1 MARQNVDIGVQ
12 GNDGTGDSIRES
24 FRKVNENFVQL
35 FSIFGAGDTISFKDL
50 DDTPETYGSDQ
61 VIVANAE
68 GDSLV
73 AKNLV
78 GGEGISVDHTDE
90 NEIRIISTGGK
101 VGNDIRPNLGGHLNA
116 QNFTIGNLAEPTD
129 ETAVLFNALH
139 STSLTADDLVINK
152 GYADQRYL
160 QASGGP
166 GTGSQIR
173 IRDEPLDDSEY
184 TLIIDLWV
192 NGYAS
197 IPDHGFNSGSN
208 GISYVYTITGTTPA
222 TGLTIGTTY
231 YLRYVTKDRMGVYST
246 RDNAIDDIA
255 RIIVNDP
262 DVPAINRGT
271 ERFTDAMY
279 MTEDE
284 DGFELDGFWVSNEAL
299 PRKSVV
305 RRQGD
310 HMSGALYLHDHPGEF
325 AGQGSP
331 NGPDD
336 LQAATKFYVDSSS
349 FASQSNLFVAT
360 SGTDDQDNVPLEK
373 QGRAFAYAFATVNK
387 ACQRA
392 EDLINQSLSEPG
404 PYRQQLTYGNN
415 TNFAYLDSFSTGSGV
430 RRTLN
435 VYTNGGGVDQSKN
448 ANNRDL
454 REGSIIKGLRSGATG
469 RVITYTAPVSLTDSY
484 LIELLHTI
492 DDVTYFQS
500 DYKNAS
506 QKLEDNRAFIATE
519 VVEYIKDKY
528 PSLVFDETKCSR
540 DAGLIVD
547 ALAFDTRYGGNTKTI
562 KAARAYFNGAVSVL
576 PSGQVSQTID
586 GINYINLLA
595 QQIIT
600 NTTIPAATTST
611 GFGFRNAP
619 STQNSSGEAGEPA
632 AGTLITRL
640 INSVKNIV
648 QYGLSGNSTALEFLE
663 DEPLEFGQPVPELQ
677 ITIRVE
683 SGIYYEQMPIR
694 VPTNVSIKGD
704 EFRRSIIRPA
714 PGISTSPWA
723 AMYFYRDDTF
733 DGMTRTYTSASGA
746 ASSFVPANTDFVGS
760 PAYYKVTVTSTTG
773 LETGMYLYVTAG
785 TGAFSPATT
794 VTRIISTTEFEI
806 SHEPSV
812 TLSGAT
818 VRGLNSSGLAPTN
831 TNFGYHYLTDPSGVS
846 GIFNDSIL
854 KSSGRTNAANLLAN
868 NKTFIQAETILYINA
883 KYGAGFAASYNQT
896 LCARDVGYIV
906 DALVYDITNGGT
918 TRTIAAAQ
926 AYRRNAS
933 ALIAITTQ
941 LTETLDGIDYINSL
955 VQLILPKTIIGAPS
969 VPTGSGAT
977 VGKRNTSG
985 TVGGISTP
993 IAQNTSG
1000 GTSEVGANIQ
1010 VADLINGIINTI
1022 VGVNNPPKQNKDMD
1036 VFLLNDGT
1044 ILRNITAQGHGGF
1057 MCVLDPE
1064 GQIQTKSPYFQTLT
1078 SLSGSVNKKSFRGG
1092 MFIDG
1097 FSGNLPARIIG
1108 KNSNTELLLDGLIVR
1123 APQVPNSFYINGA
1136 RYQINAVENYNR
1148 STGTCTVLLDIAT
1161 PYSTAYT
1168 VPVSI
1173 TIETAGNRSMLSN
1186 DFTQVND
1193 LGYGLVCT
1201 NNGIAE
1207 AVSVFTYYN
1216 WTSYYSLNGG
1226 QIRSLNGSSCNGE
1239 YGLRAAGSDPNEVP
1253 DPVVLGD
1260 TMVQNVRVYSEG
1272 SFASKNLAEEVS
1284 VYIDYYTY
1292 AGLTIQPSI
1301 YNVSELEIDHSN
1313 KKSSLVANT
1322 NTLPNNV
1329 TVAAGGSGYAV
1340 GNFITIVG
1348 GTVYP
1353 GGSVARLRVE
1363 EISGGG
1369 ATGPVTRVSVV
1380 DGGLYSTSPA
1390 GVWPIVKGVAMATAV
1405 ESPGTGTLCTIT
1417 GTFLG
1422 NIDRYEIT
1430 NIETTTD
1437 FGEGVAVGGTTV
1449 IPGSFVIGNRYTIL
1463 TLGGSPN
1470 FTAIGA
1476 ASNTVG
1482 VTFTATGIGSGTG
1495 TAKVA
1500 RTVIKLNLNT
1510 ASGAGLNA
1518 PLDNNQ
1524 IVTIR
1529 SLQNFRFTGVER
1541 VRPVRPSTALE
1552 FTNPDLQ
1559 GTVYRTLSYQLAYPT
1574 GETLQTTRAV
1584 NTVSRTGS
1592 TATVTTT
1599 TPHGLTTGISVNITI
1614 TTVGGLANT
1623 TFNTTTSVPV
1633 TFVSPTEFSYLN
1645 SGAAV
1650 SAGTV
1655 AIGSVSYGDQ
1665 AILTFDNSFDH
1676 TIIQTDPTKLT
1687 GGYGSAVG
1695 DVKIAV
1701 VEITSDATKAKLNAG
1716 DKVFCWDGRMH
1727 VITGYVA
1734 AAGPV
1739 PAHIT
1744 IQSSPKA
1751 WGAGTIVDP
1760 TTDPVATGI
1769 RTVFTETRSTILRA
1783 SLQASSPG
1791 EITVNISTCRAT
1803 GHDFLDIGSGGF
1815 NSTNYPNNLLG
1826 APTQTP
1832 VRANEAVEET
1842 QGRVFYV
1849 STDQFGIF
1857 RVGKFFTVDQGTG
1870 TVTFAA
1876 SIALSNLDGIGF
1888 KRGTVVKEFSTD
1900 STMTDNSDDTV
1911 PVESAIRSYIDKRL
1925 GYTHGGAIVPAA
1937 DRIPALTGGFLSV
1950 SNSPQL
1956 NADLDMGG
1964 GGTNHRIFNLSL
1976 TPVSN
1981 DEATSKAYVDLQ
1993 VAASDQLE
2001 ELKEVNLMTP
2011 SAGDIMAFTGA
2022 GKHVISTSL
2031 SGDIG
2036 GTFTSSNTSTL
2047 AADYLSGSTAST
2059 ITIASGAIAGF
2070 PSSGFLKI
2078 DNEVFQ
2084 YSGTT
2089 TASNRFDG
2097 VTRAKFLTVAADHFT
2112 GTTVIGL
2119 DNSSINLQI
2128 QPGVIVNNDVNASAA
2143 IDQSKLAMTIATTR
2157 ASAPAG
2163 TAAVIQA
2170 ASGLASFDSANF
2182 EITDGFVGIKAGGV
2196 AYAELANI
2204 ADGKILGNFTGAPT
2218 YPREV
2223 STTDIVEDGINSL
2236 FTSID
2241 DGAFVMTRRYDSLKN
2256 SSSFITITGTA
2267 ISGSGNFLDIP
2278 VSSISGNGSGAR
2290 VTIGRSGGSYS
2301 GVAVTYGGQG
2311 YAEGDQLF
2319 VSGLLLGGA
2328 TPANDLSFTVETTGT
2343 NIDTVVYLGVQRV
2356 SQTAAASSI
2365 VKTDASSNLGNSA
2378 NKFNTVYA
2386 TTFIG
2391 NLTGTVTGSASSAT
2405 TANNLIGNIV
2415 GSIPYQ
2421 GATDTT
2427 TFLSPGTSGR
2437 YLRSQGP
2444 GQPPIWNEITIPD
2457 GDANTLTGTTLASGV
2472 VNSSLTSVGTL
2483 TSLTVSGNVR
2493 YSVDSSVTA
2502 IATGTG
2508 TVLSKDVNIVVTVP
2522 VGGKVQLP
2530 VAVAGY
2536 KIFIRNNGLNDL
2548 TIFPGPGGTI
2558 NGGAPD
2564 DPSAA
2569 PIVSGAGLEFICGL
2583 GATAGVGG
2591 DWYNLDATFA

>member
-50 DDTPETYGSDQ
+50 DDTPETYGADQ
-61 VIVANAE
+61 VIVSNAE

-73 AKNLV
+73 AKELV

-90 NEIRIISTGGK
+90 NQIRIISTGGK

-152 GYADQRYL
+152 GFADQRYL
-160 QASGGP
+160 QANGGP

-173 IRDEPLDDSEY
+173 IRDEPLNASEY
-184 TLIIDLWV
+184 TIIIDSWV
-192 NGYAS
+192 SGYAS

-208 GISYVYTITGTTPA
+208 GIAFVYSITGSTPA
-222 TGLTIGTTY
+222 TGLTIGDTY
-231 YLRYVTKDRMGVYST
+231 YLRYVTASRMGVYLSPA
-246 RDNAIDDIA
+246 NAINDIA

-262 DVPAINRGT
+262 EVPAINRGT
-271 ERFTDAMY
+271 EYFTDAMY
-279 MTEDE
+279 MTEDD
-284 DGFELDGFWVSNEAL
+284 DGYTLDGFWVSNEAL

-310 HMSGALYLHDHPGEF
+310 HMAGALYLHDHPGEF

-331 NGPDD
+331 NGTDD

-349 FASQSNLFVAT
+349 FASQSNLFVAN
-360 SGTDDQDNVPLEK
+360 SGIDDQDNVPLEK
-373 QGRAFAYAFATVNK
+373 QGRAFAYAFATINR

-415 TNFAYLDSFSTGSGV
+415 TNFAYLDSFSTGTSV

-435 VYTNGGGVDQSKN
+435 VYTNGGGVDQSKD

-454 REGSIIKGLRSGATG
+454 REGSIIKGVRSGATG

-484 LIELLHTI
+484 LVELLHTI

-500 DYKNAS
+500 DYKYAAQN
-506 QKLEDNRAFIATE
+506 LEDNRAFIVTE
-519 VVEYIKDKY
+519 VVEYIKDAY
-528 PSLVFDETKCSR
+528 PSLIFDEAKCGR

-547 ALAFDTRYGGNTKTI
+547 ALVFDTRYGGNTRTI
-562 KAARAYFNGAVSVL
+562 RAARAYFNGAVSVL
-576 PSGQVSQTID
+576 PAGQVSQTID
-586 GINYINLLA
+586 GIDYINSLA
-595 QQIIT
+595 LQIIA
-600 NTTIPAATTST
+600 NTVIPLATTST
-611 GFGFRNAP
+611 MVGFRTVP
-619 STQNSSGEAGEPA
+619 STQNSSGDVGEAA
-632 AGTLITRL
+632 AGALITRL
-640 INSVKNIV
+640 VASITNIV
-648 QYGLSGNSTALEFLE
+648 EYGLSGDSTALEFLE

-677 ITIRVE
+677 ITVRVE

-704 EFRRSIIRPA
+704 EFRRVIIRPA
-714 PGISTSPWA
+714 PGVSTSPWA
-723 AMYFYRDDTF
+723 AMYFYRNSTF
-733 DGMTRTYTSASGA
+733 DGMTRTYTSAASA
-746 ASSFVPANTDFVGS
+746 ASSFVPADTEYVGS
-760 PAYYKVTVTSTTG
+760 PAYYKVTVASDPG
-773 LETGMYLYVTAG
+773 WETGMYLYVTAG
-785 TGAFSPATT
+785 TGSFAPTT
-794 VTRIISTTEFEI
+794 IVTRKINTTEFEI
-806 SHEPSV
+806 SHAPIIA
-812 TLSGAT
+812 LSGAT

-831 TNFGYHYLTDPSGVS
+831 TNFGYHYLTDPSGAS
-846 GIFNDSIL
+846 GIFDDSIL
-854 KSSGRTNAANLLAN
+854 KSSGRTNAASLLTN

-883 KYGAGFAASYNQT
+883 KYGTTFAASYNQT

-941 LTETLDGIDYINSL
+941 LTETLDGINYINEL
-955 VQLILPKTIIGAPS
+955 VQLILPKTVITTPS
-969 VPTGSGAT
+969 VPAGSGAT
-977 VGKRNTSG
+977 VGKRNISG
-985 TVGGISTP
+985 TVGGIVTP
-993 IAQNTSG
+993 ITQSTSG

-1010 VADLINGIINTI
+1010 VADLVNGIINTI

-1078 SLSGSVNKKSFRGG
+1078 SLSGSVNKKAFRGG

-1097 FSGNLPARIIG
+1097 FSGNLPARIVG
-1108 KNSNTELLLDGLIVR
+1108 KNSVTELLLDGLIVR
-1123 APQVPNSFYINGA
+1123 SPQVPNSFYINGI

-1148 STGTCTVLLDIAT
+1148 SAGTCTVLLDVAT

-1173 TIETAGNRSMLSN
+1173 IIETAGNRSMLSN

-1216 WTSYYSLNGG
+1216 WTSYYALNGG

-1239 YGLRAAGSDPNEVP
+1239 YGLRAAGSDPNELP

-1260 TMVQNVRVYSEG
+1260 TMVQNARVYSEG
-1272 SFASKNLAEEVS
+1272 SFASKNLAEDES
-1284 VYIDYYTY
+1284 VYIDFYTY

-1301 YNVSELEIDHSN
+1301 YNVSELEVDHSN

-1322 NTLPNNV
+1322 TTLPNNV
-1329 TVAAGGSGYAV
+1329 TIAASGSGYAA
-1340 GNFITIVG
+1340 GEFITIVG
-1348 GTVYP
+1348 GTLYP
-1353 GGSVARLRVE
+1353 GGTTARLRVE
-1363 EISGGG
+1363 TVNGAGGV
-1369 ATGPVTRVSVV
+1369 TGISVV
-1380 DGGLYSTSPA
+1380 DGGLYSISPA
-1390 GVWPIVKGVAMATAV
+1390 GVWPTVKGVAMATVA
-1405 ESPGTGTLCTIT
+1405 ESPSAGTLCTIT
-1417 GTFLG
+1417 GSFLG
-1422 NIDRYEIT
+1422 NIDRYEIS

-1437 FGEGVAVGGTTV
+1437 YGEGVGPSGAIVAA
-1449 IPGSFVIGNRYTIL
+1449 GSFVIGYRYTI
-1463 TLGGSPN
+1463 TSLGGTDWN
-1470 FTAIGA
+1470 VIGYVGTPIVGGTFI
-1476 ASNTVG
+1476 AS
-1482 VTFTATGIGSGTG
+1482 GSGSNTG
-1495 TAKVA
+1495 TAKEA
-1500 RTVIKLNLNT
+1500 RTVVKLNLNT
-1510 ASGAGLNA
+1510 ASGSGLNA

-1529 SLQNFRFTGVER
+1529 GLQNFRFTGVEK
-1541 VRPVRPSTALE
+1541 VRPVRPSTALI
-1552 FTNPDLQ
+1552 FTNADLQ
-1559 GTVYRTLSYQLAYPT
+1559 GTVYRTLSYQLSYPT
-1574 GETLQTTRAV
+1574 GESLLTTR
-1584 NTVSRTGS
+1584 TVQYAQRVGS
-1592 TATVTTT
+1592 TATITTT
-1599 TPHGLTTGISVNITI
+1599 TPHGLITGTSVNITI
-1614 TTVGGLANT
+1614 TTVSGLANT
-1623 TFNTTTSVPV
+1623 SFNTTSSTSV
-1633 TFVSPTEFSYLN
+1633 TYISATEFSYLN
-1645 SGAAV
+1645 SGTAV
-1650 SAGTV
+1650 SAGTAAV
-1655 AIGSVSYGDQ
+1655 GSISYGDQ
-1665 AILTFDNSFDH
+1665 AILSFDNSFDH
-1676 TIIQTDPTKLT
+1676 VIIQTDPTMLT

-1701 VEITSDATKAKLNAG
+1701 VEINSDSTKAKLNAG

-1727 VITGYVA
+1727 VVTGYVA
-1734 AAGPV
+1734 AVGPA

-1751 WGAGTIVDP
+1751 WGLGTIIDP
-1760 TTDPVATGI
+1760 TTDPTATGI
-1769 RTVFTETRSTILRA
+1769 RTVFTETRSTTLRA

-1791 EITVNISTCRAT
+1791 AVTVNISTCRAT

-1815 NSTNYPNNLLG
+1815 NTTNYPNNLLG
-1826 APTQTP
+1826 APTNSP

-1842 QGRVFYV
+1842 SGRVFYV

-1900 STMTDNSDDTV
+1900 STMTDNADDTV

-1925 GYTHGGAIVPAA
+1925 GYTHGGAVVPVA
-1937 DRIPALTGGFLSV
+1937 DRIPSVGGGFLSV
-1950 SNSPQL
+1950 ANSPTL
-1956 NADLDMGG
+1956 LADLNMS
-1964 GGTNHRIFNLSL
+1964 TNRITNLTYNSL
-1976 TPVSN
+1976 SST
-1981 DEATSKAYVDLQ
+1981 DAATIGYVDLEIAQ
-1993 VAASDQLE
+1993 VDQLE

-2047 AADYLSGSTAST
+2047 TADYLSGSTAST
-2059 ITIASGAIAGF
+2059 ITIVDITGF
-2070 PSSGFLKI
+2070 PISGFIKI
-2078 DNEVFQ
+2078 DSEIFQ

-2089 TASNRFDG
+2089 PASHRFDG
-2097 VTRAKFLTVAADHFT
+2097 VTRTKFLTVAADHFI
-2112 GTTVIGL
+2112 GATVIGL

-2128 QPGVIVNNDVNASAA
+2128 QSGVIVNADVSATAA
-2143 IDQSKLAMTIATTR
+2143 IAQSKLDLTDVTLYVDTATASVLGKASFSSDNFTVTTGAVTIKDKGIVYAEIQDV
-2157 ASAPAG
+2157 AAG
-2163 TAAVIQA
+2163 T
-2170 ASGLASFDSANF
+2170 
-2182 EITDGFVGIKAGGV
+2182 
-2196 AYAELANI
+2196 
-2204 ADGKILGNFTGAPT
+2204 ILGNLTGAAASIQ
-2218 YPREV
+2218 EV
-2223 STTDIVEDGINSL
+2223 TTSGIVQNGINSL
-2236 FTSID
+2236 FTTID
-2241 DGAFVMTRRYDSLKN
+2241 DGAFVMTRRYDSLKT
-2256 SSSFITITGTA
+2256 SSSFITIAGVA

-2278 VSSISGNGSGAR
+2278 VSSISGSGSGAR

-2301 GVAVTYGGQG
+2301 GIAVTYGGQG

-2343 NIDTVVYLGVQRV
+2343 NIDAVVYLGLQRV

-2365 VKTDASSNLGNSA
+2365 VKTDAASNLGNSA
-2378 NKFNTVYA
+2378 DKFNTVYA

-2391 NLTGTVTGSASSAT
+2391 NLTGTVTGSSTSAGVAT
-2405 TANNLIGNIV
+2405 NLAGGLV
-2415 GSIPYQ
+2415 GYIPYQ
-2421 GATDTT
+2421 SGVDAT
-2427 TFLSPGTSGR
+2427 TFLAPGTAGR
-2437 YLRSQGP
+2437 YLKSQGA
-2444 GQPPIWNEITIPD
+2444 GSPPVWNELVIPD
-2457 GDANTLTGTTLASGV
+2457 GDANTLTGTTLASTV
-2472 VNSSLTSVGTL
+2472 INSSLTSVGTL
-2483 TSLTVSGNVR
+2483 TSLSISGHAQF
-2493 YSVDSSVTA
+2493 SVNSSVTA
-2502 IATGTG
+2502 ITTGTG
-2508 TVLSKDVNIVVTVP
+2508 TLISKDVNIITTCP
-2522 VGGKVQLP
+2522 AGGKVQLP

-2548 TIFPGPGGTI
+2548 AIYPEAGATI
-2558 NGGAPD
+2558 NGGAVD

-2569 PIVSGAGLEFICGL
+2569 PIVPGAGLEFICGL

>member
-50 DDTPETYGSDQ
+50 DDTPDTYDPDQ
-61 VIVANAE
+61 IIVANAE
-68 GDSLV
+68 GDGLV
-73 AKNLV
+73 AKDLV

-90 NEIRIISTGGK
+90 NQIRIISTGGK

-152 GYADQRYL
+152 GFADQRYL
-160 QASGGP
+160 QANGGP

-173 IRDEPLDDSEY
+173 IRDEPDDDTEY
-184 TLIIDLWV
+184 TIIIDSWV
-192 NGYAS
+192 SGYAS
-197 IPDHGFNSGSN
+197 IPNHGFNSGSN
-208 GISYVYTITGTTPA
+208 GIAFVYSISGNIPA
-222 TGLTIGTTY
+222 TGLTVGNTY
-231 YLRYVTKDRMGVYST
+231 YLRYFTASRMGVYLY

-262 DVPAINRGT
+262 EVSAIDRGT
-271 ERFTDAMY
+271 EYFTDAMY
-279 MTEDE
+279 TPEDE
-284 DGFELDGFWVSNEAL
+284 DGYTLDGFWVSNEAL

-310 HMSGALYLHDHPGEF
+310 HMAGALYLHDHPGEF
-325 AGQGSP
+325 SGQGSP

-349 FASQSNLFVAT
+349 FASQANLFVAT
-360 SGTDDQDNVPLEK
+360 SGTDDQDTVPLEK

-392 EDLINQSLSEPG
+392 EELINQSLTEPG
-404 PYRQQLTYGNN
+404 PYRQLLTYRTNE
-415 TNFAYLDSFSTGSGV
+415 NFAYLDSFSTGAGT

-435 VYTNGGGVDQSKN
+435 VYTQGQGVDQSKN

-454 REGSIIKGLRSGATG
+454 REGSIIKGIRSGATG
-469 RVITYTAPVSLTDSY
+469 RVITYTAPTSLTDSY
-484 LIELLHTI
+484 LVELLHTI
-492 DDVTYFQS
+492 DDVTYFQT
-500 DYKNAS
+500 DYKNAA
-506 QKLEDNRAFIATE
+506 QKLEDNREFIVTE
-519 VVEYIKDKY
+519 VLEYLKDKY
-528 PSLVFDETKCSR
+528 PSLIFDETQINR
-540 DAGLIVD
+540 DTGRIVD
-547 ALAFDTRYGGNTKTI
+547 ALTFDARYGGNTKSI
-562 KAARAYFNGAVSVL
+562 QAAKAYFNGVVSII
-576 PSGQVSQTID
+576 PAGQEDEIRD

-595 QQIIT
+595 QEIIF
-600 NTTIPAATTST
+600 NDLIGIATTMD
-611 GFGFRNAP
+611 GFGYRVVP
-619 STQNSSGEAGEPA
+619 STQDLSGEAGED
-632 AGTLITRL
+632 GSDILIERLITS
-640 INSVKNIV
+640 IKNIV
-648 QYGLSGNSTALEFLE
+648 QYGVSGNGTSLEFLE
-663 DEPLEFGQPVPELQ
+663 DEQLEFGQPVPELQ

-714 PGISTSPWA
+714 PGVSTSPWA
-723 AMYFYRDDTF
+723 GMYFYRDSTF

-746 ASSFVPANTDFVGS
+746 FSSFVPAGTESIGS
-760 PAYYKVTVTSTTG
+760 PAYYKVTVASDTG

-785 TGAFSPATT
+785 TGSFAPTT
-794 VTRIISTTEFEI
+794 VVTRKISTTEFEI
-806 SHEPSV
+806 SHAPSV
-812 TLSGAT
+812 ALVGAT

-854 KSSGRTNAANLLAN
+854 KSPGRTNAASLLTN
-868 NKTFIQAETILYINA
+868 NKSFIQAETILYINA

-941 LTETLDGIDYINSL
+941 LTETLDGINYINEL
-955 VQLILPKTIIGAPS
+955 VQLILPKTTITTPS
-969 VPTGSGAT
+969 VPNGSGAT
-977 VGKRNTSG
+977 VGKRNISG

-1022 VGVNNPPKQNKDMD
+1022 VGVNNPPKHNKDMD
-1036 VFLLNDGT
+1036 VFMLNDGT
-1044 ILRNITAQGHGGF
+1044 ILRNITCQGHGGF

-1064 GQIQTKSPYFQTLT
+1064 GQIQTKSPYFQTAT
-1078 SLSGSVNKKSFRGG
+1078 SLSGSVNKKAFRGG

-1123 APQVPNSFYINGA
+1123 APQVPNSFYINGV

-1148 STGTCTVLLDIAT
+1148 SAGTCTVILDVAAA
-1161 PYSTAYT
+1161 YSTAYT

-1173 TIETAGNRSMLSN
+1173 VIETAGNRSMLSN

-1253 DPVVLGD
+1253 DPVILGD

-1272 SFASKNLAEEVS
+1272 SFASKNLAGEIS

-1301 YNVSELEIDHSN
+1301 YNVSELEVDHSN
-1313 KKSSLVANT
+1313 KKSSLLDNT
-1322 NTLPNNV
+1322 TTTPNNV
-1329 TVAAGGSGYAV
+1329 TVAAGGSGYLL
-1340 GNFITIVG
+1340 GEFIDIVG
-1348 GTVYP
+1348 GTLYP
-1353 GGSVARLRVE
+1353 GGTAARLRVTG
-1363 EISGGG
+1363 IVGGG
-1369 ATGPVTRVSVV
+1369 TGPGPIATVSVS
-1380 DGGLYSTSPA
+1380 DGGLYSVSPA
-1390 GVWPIVKGVAMATAV
+1390 GAWPTVKGIAMATTGG
-1405 ESPGTGTLCTIT
+1405 SGTLCTIT

-1422 NIDRYEIT
+1422 NIDRYEIS

-1437 FGEGVAVGGTTV
+1437 YGEGVGPSGTIVGA
-1449 IPGSFVIGNRYTIL
+1449 GSFVTGRRYTIV
-1463 TLGGSPN
+1463 TLDNGIGGAATD

-1476 ASNTVG
+1476 DLNAVG
-1482 VTFTATGIGSGTG
+1482 RTFVATGPGSNTG
-1495 TAKVA
+1495 TAKEA

-1510 ASGAGLNA
+1510 ASGSGLNA
-1518 PLDNNQ
+1518 PLDDNQ

-1529 SLQNFRFTGVER
+1529 GLQNFRFTGVER

-1552 FTNPDLQ
+1552 FTNADLQ
-1559 GTVYRTLSYQLAYPT
+1559 GSVYRTLSYNLAYPT
-1574 GETLQTTRAV
+1574 GESLLTTKSVQFA
-1584 NTVSRTGS
+1584 SRTGS
-1592 TATVTTT
+1592 TARITTT
-1599 TPHGLTTGISVNITI
+1599 TPHGLITGTNVNIAI
-1614 TTVGGLANT
+1614 TTVAGLPNT
-1623 TFNTTTSVPV
+1623 TFNTTTSVAV
-1633 TFVSPTEFSYLN
+1633 DYISPTEFSYLN
-1645 SGAAV
+1645 AGVAVPVLTAAV
-1650 SAGTV
+1650 GN
-1655 AIGSVSYGDQ
+1655 ISYGNQ
-1665 AILTFDNSFDH
+1665 AILSFDNSFDH
-1676 TIIQTDPTKLT
+1676 IIIQTDPTKLT

-1701 VEITSDATKAKLNAG
+1701 VEITSDSTKAKLNAG

-1727 VITGYVA
+1727 VITGYVV
-1734 AAGPV
+1734 AAGPI

-1751 WGAGTIVDP
+1751 WGSGSIIDP

-1769 RTVFTETRSTILRA
+1769 RTVFTDTRSTTLRA

-1791 EITVNISTCRAT
+1791 EVTVNISTCRAT

-1826 APTQTP
+1826 APNQSP
-1832 VRANEAVEET
+1832 VRANEVVEET
-1842 QGRVFYV
+1842 SGRVFYV

-1900 STMTDNSDDTV
+1900 ATMTDNADDTV

-1925 GYTHGGAIVPAA
+1925 GYTHSGAIVPGA
-1937 DRIPALTGGFLSV
+1937 DRIPIDGGFLSV

-1956 NADLDMGG
+1956 SADLDMGG
-1964 GGTNHRIFNLSL
+1964 GGTNHKIFNLSL
-1976 TPVSN
+1976 VPMSD

-1993 VAASDQLE
+1993 VAKFDQMT

-2022 GKHVISTSL
+2022 GNHVISTSL

-2059 ITIASGAIAGF
+2059 ITIAVGAIAGF
-2070 PSSGFLKI
+2070 PSAGFLKI

-2084 YSGTT
+2084 YTGTT
-2089 TASNRFDG
+2089 PVSNRFDG
-2097 VTRAKFLTVAADHFT
+2097 VTRAKFLTVAADHLT
-2112 GTTVIGL
+2112 GAAVTGL

-2128 QPGVIVNNDVNASAA
+2128 QPGVIVNNDVSASAA
-2143 IDQSKLAMTIATTR
+2143 IDQSKLAMIIATTR
-2157 ASAPAG
+2157 ASAPTG
-2163 TAAVIQA
+2163 TPAVIQA

-2182 EITDGFVGIKAGGV
+2182 EITDGFVGIKNKGIV
-2196 AYAELANI
+2196 YAEIQDVGA
-2204 ADGKILGNFTGAPT
+2204 GSILGNLTGSAGT
-2218 YPREV
+2218 VQEV
-2223 STTDIVEDGINSL
+2223 STSGIVQNGINSL
-2236 FTSID
+2236 FTTID
-2241 DGAFVMTRRYDSLKN
+2241 DGAYVMTRRYDSLKN
-2256 SSSFITITGTA
+2256 SSSFITLIGTA
-2267 ISGSGNFLDIP
+2267 IGSGPGSFLNVP

-2290 VTIGRSGGSYS
+2290 VTVGRTGVTYS

-2311 YAEGDQLF
+2311 YTEGDQLIIKG
-2319 VSGLLLGGA
+2319 SLLGGVD
-2328 TPANDLSFTVETTGT
+2328 TVNDLSFTVETTGT

-2365 VKTDASSNLGNSA
+2365 VKTDASSNLGNAA
-2378 NKFNTVYA
+2378 NKYNNVYA

-2391 NLTGTVTGSASSAT
+2391 NLTGAASSAT
-2405 TANNLIGNIV
+2405 TATNLAGGLV
-2415 GSIPYQ
+2415 GYIPYQ
-2421 GATDTT
+2421 SAADTT
-2427 TFLSPGTSGR
+2427 TFLTPVADR
-2437 YLRSQGP
+2437 YLKSQGP
-2444 GQPPIWNEITIPD
+2444 GLPPIWNDIIIPD

-2472 VNSSLTSVGTL
+2472 INSSLTSVGTL
-2483 TSLTVSGNVR
+2483 TSLSISGHAQF
-2493 YSVDSSVTA
+2493 SVNSSVVA

-2508 TVLSKDVNIVVTVP
+2508 TVLTKDVNIVITVP

-2536 KIFIRNNGLNDL
+2536 KIFIRNNGGNDL
-2548 TIFPGPGGTI
+2548 SICPAPGATI

-2569 PIVSGAGLEFICGL
+2569 PIVAGTGLEFICGV
-2583 GATAGVGG
+2583 GATGGVGG
-2591 DWYNLDATFA
+2591 DWYNLDGTYG

>member
-1 MARQNVDIGVQ
+1 MSRQNVDIGVQ

-173 IRDEPLDDSEY
+173 IRDEPLDASEY
-184 TLIIDLWV
+184 TIIIDLWV
-192 NGYAS
+192 SGYAS

-208 GISYVYTITGTTPA
+208 GIAYVYSITGSTPA
-222 TGLTIGTTY
+222 TGLTIGSTY
-231 YLRYVTKDRMGVYST
+231 YLRYVTKDRMGVYLS
-246 RDNAIDDIA
+246 RQNAIDDIA

-271 ERFTDAMY
+271 EYLTDAMY
-279 MTEDE
+279 MSEDD
-284 DGFELDGFWVSNEAL
+284 DGYELDGFWVSNEAL

-310 HMSGALYLHDHPGEF
+310 HMSGALYLHNHPGEF

-349 FASQSNLFVAT
+349 FASQSNIFVAN

-373 QGRAFAYAFATVNK
+373 QGRAFAYAFATVNR

-435 VYTNGGGVDQSKN
+435 VYTNGGGVDQSKD

-454 REGSIIKGLRSGATG
+454 REGSIIKGIRSGATG
-469 RVITYTAPVSLTDSY
+469 RVITYTAPTSLTDSY

-500 DYKNAS
+500 DYKYAS
-506 QKLEDNRAFIATE
+506 QNLEDNRAFIATE

-528 PSLVFDETKCSR
+528 PSLEFDEAKCGR

-547 ALAFDTRYGGNTKTI
+547 ALVFDTRYGGNTRTI
-562 KAARAYFNGAVSVL
+562 RAARAYFNGAVSVL
-576 PSGQVSQTID
+576 PAGQVSQTID
-586 GINYINLLA
+586 GIDYINSLA
-595 QQIIT
+595 LQIIA
-600 NTTIPAATTST
+600 NTVIPLATTST
-611 GFGFRNAP
+611 MVGFRNVP
-619 STQNSSGEAGEPA
+619 STQNTAGEVGESA
-632 AGTLITRL
+632 AVALTARL
-640 INSVKNIV
+640 INSIKNIV
-648 QYGLSGNSTALEFLE
+648 QYGISGNSTALEFLE

-677 ITIRVE
+677 ITVRVE

-704 EFRRSIIRPA
+704 EFRRVIIRPA
-714 PGISTSPWA
+714 PGVSTSPWA
-723 AMYFYRDDTF
+723 AIYFYRDSTF
-733 DGMTRTYTSASGA
+733 DGMTRTYTSAASA
-746 ASSFVPANTDFVGS
+746 ASSFVAANTDYIGS
-760 PAYYKVTVTSTTG
+760 PAYYKVTVSSTTG

-785 TGAFSPATT
+785 TGAFSPTTT
-794 VTRIISTTEFEI
+794 VTRIISTTAFEI
-806 SHEPSV
+806 SHAPSV

-854 KSSGRTNAANLLAN
+854 KSSGRTNAASLLTN
-868 NKTFIQAETILYINA
+868 NKTFIQAETVLYINA
-883 KYGAGFAASYNQT
+883 KYGATFAASYNQT

-918 TRTIAAAQ
+918 ARTIAAAQ

-941 LTETLDGIDYINSL
+941 LTETLDGINYINEL
-955 VQLILPKTIIGAPS
+955 VQLILPKTVITTPS
-969 VPTGSGAT
+969 VPAGSGAT
-977 VGKRNTSG
+977 VGKRNISG
-985 TVGGISTP
+985 TVGGIATP
-993 IAQNTSG
+993 ITQSTSG

-1010 VADLINGIINTI
+1010 VADLVNGIINTI
-1022 VGVNNPPKQNKDMD
+1022 VGVNNPPKSNKDMD

-1097 FSGNLPARIIG
+1097 FNGNLPARIVG
-1108 KNSNTELLLDGLIVR
+1108 KNSVTELLLDGLIVR
-1123 APQVPNSFYINGA
+1123 SPQVPNSFYINGA
-1136 RYQINAVENYNR
+1136 RYQINAVESYNR
-1148 STGTCTVLLDIAT
+1148 SAGTCTVLLDIAT
-1161 PYSTAYT
+1161 PYSPAYT

-1173 TIETAGNRSMLSN
+1173 VIETAGNRSMLSN

-1216 WTSYYSLNGG
+1216 WTSYYALNGG

-1272 SFASKNLAEEVS
+1272 SFASKNLAEDQS
-1284 VYIDYYTY
+1284 VYIDFYTY

-1301 YNVSELEIDHSN
+1301 YNVSEIEIDHSN

-1322 NTLPNNV
+1322 NIITTNV
-1329 TVAAGGSGYAV
+1329 TIAAAGSGYAA
-1340 GNFITIVG
+1340 GDFITINA
-1348 GTVYP
+1348 GTLYP
-1353 GGSVARLRVE
+1353 GGSKARLRIETVN
-1363 EISGGG
+1363 GGG
-1369 ATGPVTRVSVV
+1369 GVTGVSVV
-1380 DGGLYSTSPA
+1380 DGGLYSISPA
-1390 GVWPIVKGVAMATAV
+1390 GVWPTVKGVAMATTA
-1405 ESPGTGTLCTIT
+1405 ESGGGTLCTIT
-1417 GTFLG
+1417 GSFLG
-1422 NIDRYEIT
+1422 NIDRYEIS
-1430 NIETTTD
+1430 NLETTTD
-1437 FGEGVAVGGTTV
+1437 YGEGVATGGTTV
-1449 IPGSFVIGNRYTIL
+1449 IPGSFVIGYQYTIL
-1463 TLGGSPN
+1463 TLGGSPA
-1470 FTAIGA
+1470 FVAIGA
-1476 ASNTVG
+1476 ATNTVG
-1482 VTFTATGIGSGTG
+1482 VTFIATGIGSGSG

-1510 ASGAGLNA
+1510 ASGTGLNA

-1529 SLQNFRFTGVER
+1529 GLQNFRFTGVER

-1552 FTNPDLQ
+1552 FTNADLQ
-1559 GTVYRTLSYQLAYPT
+1559 GTVYRTLSYNLAYPT
-1574 GETLQTTRAV
+1574 GQSLQTTKIVQYAQRV
-1584 NTVSRTGS
+1584 GS
-1592 TATVTTT
+1592 IATITTT
-1599 TPHGLTTGISVNITI
+1599 TPHGLITGTSVNITI
-1614 TTVGGLANT
+1614 TTVAGLANT
-1623 TFNTTTSVPV
+1623 SFNTTSSVSV
-1633 TFVSPTEFSYLN
+1633 TYISATEFSYLN
-1645 SGAAV
+1645 SGTAV
-1650 SAGTV
+1650 SAGTAAV
-1655 AIGSVSYGDQ
+1655 GSISYGDQ
-1665 AILTFDNSFDH
+1665 AILSFDNSFDH

-1701 VEITSDATKAKLNAG
+1701 VEITSDSTKAKLNAG

-1727 VITGYVA
+1727 VVTGYVVA
-1734 AAGPV
+1734 VGAT

-1760 TTDPVATGI
+1760 TTDPIATGI
-1769 RTVFTETRSTILRA
+1769 RTVFTETRSITLRA

-1791 EITVNISTCRAT
+1791 EVTVNISTCRAT

-1815 NSTNYPNNLLG
+1815 NTTNYPNNLLG

-1842 QGRVFYV
+1842 SGRVFYV

-1900 STMTDNSDDTV
+1900 STMTDNADDTV

-1937 DRIPALTGGFLSV
+1937 DRIPTLTGGFLSV
-1950 SNSPQL
+1950 YNSPQL
-1956 NADLDMGG
+1956 SADLDMGG
-1964 GGTNHRIFNLSL
+1964 GGTNHKIFNLSL

-1993 VAASDQLE
+1993 VAAFDQLA

-2047 AADYLSGSTAST
+2047 TADYLSGSTAST
-2059 ITIASGAIAGF
+2059 ITIVDITGF
-2070 PSSGFLKI
+2070 PISGFIKI
-2078 DNEVFQ
+2078 DSEVFQ

-2089 TASNRFDG
+2089 PASHRFDG
-2097 VTRAKFLTVAADHFT
+2097 VTRAKFLTVAADHLT
-2112 GTTVIGL
+2112 GATVIGL

-2128 QPGVIVNNDVNASAA
+2128 QSGVIVNADVSATAA
-2143 IDQSKLAMTIATTR
+2143 IAQSKLDLTDVTLYVDTATASVLGKASFSSDNFTVTTGAVTIKDKGIVYAEIQDV
-2157 ASAPAG
+2157 AAG
-2163 TAAVIQA
+2163 T
-2170 ASGLASFDSANF
+2170 
-2182 EITDGFVGIKAGGV
+2182 
-2196 AYAELANI
+2196 
-2204 ADGKILGNFTGAPT
+2204 ILGNLTGAAASIQ
-2218 YPREV
+2218 EV
-2223 STTDIVEDGINSL
+2223 SASGIVENGVNSL
-2236 FTSID
+2236 FTAVD
-2241 DGAFVMTRRYDSLKN
+2241 DGAFVMTRRVNSLKTT
-2256 SSSFITITGTA
+2256 SSFITITGVA
-2267 ISGSGNFLDIP
+2267 ISGSGSFVDIP
-2278 VSSISGNGSGAR
+2278 VSGISGSGSGAR
-2290 VTIGRSGGSYS
+2290 VTVGRSGGSYS

-2328 TPANDLSFTVETTGT
+2328 TPANDLSFTVETTSPT
-2343 NIDTVVYLGVQRV
+2343 VSNIDAVVYLGLQRV

-2365 VKTDASSNLGNSA
+2365 VKTDAASNLGNSA
-2378 NKFNTVYA
+2378 DKFNTVYA

-2391 NLTGTVTGSASSAT
+2391 NLTGTVTGSSTSAGVAT
-2405 TANNLIGNIV
+2405 NLAGGLV
-2415 GSIPYQ
+2415 GYIPYQ
-2421 GATDTT
+2421 SGADAT
-2427 TFLSPGTSGR
+2427 TFIAPGTAGR
-2437 YLRSQGP
+2437 YLKSQGA
-2444 GQPPIWNEITIPD
+2444 GSPPVWNELVIPD
-2457 GDANTLTGTTLASGV
+2457 GDANTLTGTTLASTV
-2472 VNSSLTSVGTL
+2472 INSSLTSVGTL
-2483 TSLTVSGNVR
+2483 TSLSIGGHAQF
-2493 YSVDSSVTA
+2493 SVNSSVTA
-2502 IATGTG
+2502 ITTGTG
-2508 TVLSKDVNIVVTVP
+2508 TLISKDVNIITTCP
-2522 VGGKVQLP
+2522 AGGKVQLP

-2548 TIFPGPGGTI
+2548 AIYPEAGATI
-2558 NGGAPD
+2558 NGGAVD

-2569 PIVSGAGLEFICGL
+2569 PIVPGAGLEFICGL

>member
-50 DDTPETYGSDQ
+50 DDTPATYGADQ
-61 VIVANAE
+61 VIVSNAE

-73 AKNLV
+73 AKDLV

-90 NEIRIISTGGK
+90 NQIRIISTGGK

-173 IRDEPLDDSEY
+173 IRNEPTDASEY
-184 TLIIDLWV
+184 TIIVDLWV

-197 IPDHGFNSGSN
+197 IPNHGFNSGSN
-208 GISYVYTITGTTPA
+208 GIAFVYSITGSIPA
-222 TGLTIGTTY
+222 TGLTIGDTY

-246 RDNAIDDIA
+246 PANAINDIA

-262 DVPAINRGT
+262 DVPVINRGT
-271 ERFTDAMY
+271 EYLTDAEY
-279 MTEDE
+279 LTEDE
-284 DGFELDGFWVSNEAL
+284 DGYELDGFWVSNEAL

-310 HMSGALYLHDHPGEF
+310 HMAGALYLHDHPGEF
-325 AGQGSP
+325 EGQGSP

-349 FASQSNLFVAT
+349 FASQSNIFVAN
-360 SGTDDQDNVPLEK
+360 SGIDDQDNVPLEK
-373 QGRAFAYAFATVNK
+373 QGRAFAYAFATINR

-392 EDLINQSLSEPG
+392 EDLINQSLTEPG
-404 PYRQQLTYGNN
+404 PYRQLLTYGNN
-415 TNFAYLDSFSTGSGV
+415 TNFAYLDSFSTGTGV

-435 VYTNGGGVDQSKN
+435 VYTNGGGVDQSKD

-454 REGSIIKGLRSGATG
+454 REGSIIKGIRSGATG
-469 RVITYTAPVSLTDSY
+469 RVITYTTPVSLTDSY
-484 LIELLHTI
+484 LVELLHTI

-500 DYKNAS
+500 DYKYAAQN
-506 QKLEDNRAFIATE
+506 LEDNRAFIATE

-528 PSLVFDETKCSR
+528 PSLVFDEAKCSR

-547 ALAFDTRYGGNTKTI
+547 ALVFDTRYGGNTKTI

-576 PSGQVSQTID
+576 PPGQVSQTID

-595 QQIIT
+595 QQIIA
-600 NTTIPAATTST
+600 NAVIPAATTSI
-611 GFGFRNAP
+611 GFGFRAVP
-619 STQNSSGEAGEPA
+619 STQNTSGNTGEVA
-632 AGTLITRL
+632 AAALITRL
-640 INSVKNIV
+640 INSVTNII
-648 QYGLSGNSTALEFLE
+648 QYGLSGNGTALEFLE
-663 DEPLEFGQPVPELQ
+663 DEPLEFGQLVPELQ
-677 ITIRVE
+677 ITVRVE

-704 EFRRSIIRPA
+704 EFRRVIIRPA
-714 PGISTSPWA
+714 PGVSTSPWA
-723 AMYFYRDDTF
+723 GMYFYRDSTF
-733 DGMTRTYTSASGA
+733 DNLTRTYTSAASA
-746 ASSFVPANTDFVGS
+746 ASSFVPADTDYVGS
-760 PAYYKVTVTSTTG
+760 PAYYKVTVSSTTG

-785 TGAFSPATT
+785 TGSFSPATI
-794 VTRIISTTEFEI
+794 VTRIISTTAFEI
-806 SHEPSV
+806 GHAPSV
-812 TLSGAT
+812 ALSGAT

-846 GIFNDSIL
+846 GIFDDSIL
-854 KSSGRTNAANLLAN
+854 KSSGRTNAANLLTN
-868 NKTFIQAETILYINA
+868 NKSFIQVETVLYINA
-883 KYGAGFAASYNQT
+883 KYGTGFAASYNQT

-941 LTETLDGIDYINSL
+941 LTETLDGINYINEL
-955 VQLILPKTIIGAPS
+955 VQLILPKTVITTPS
-969 VPTGSGAT
+969 VPAGSGAT
-977 VGKRNTSG
+977 VGKRNISG
-985 TVGGISTP
+985 TVGGIATP
-993 IAQNTSG
+993 ITQSTSG

-1010 VADLINGIINTI
+1010 VADLVNGIINTI

-1036 VFLLNDGT
+1036 VFMLNDGT

-1108 KNSNTELLLDGLIVR
+1108 KNSITELLLDGLIVR
-1123 APQVPNSFYINGA
+1123 SPQVPNSFYINGA

-1148 STGTCTVLLDIAT
+1148 SAGTCTVLLDIAT
-1161 PYSTAYT
+1161 PYLTAYT
-1168 VPVSI
+1168 VPASI
-1173 TIETAGNRSMLSN
+1173 IIETAGNRSMLSN

-1216 WTSYYSLNGG
+1216 WTSYYALNGG
-1226 QIRSLNGSSCNGE
+1226 QIRSLNGSSCNGQ

-1253 DPVVLGD
+1253 DPVTLGD
-1260 TMVQNVRVYSEG
+1260 TMVQNARVYSEG
-1272 SFASKNLAEEVS
+1272 SFASKNLAEEQS
-1284 VYIDYYTY
+1284 VYIDFYTY

-1301 YNVSELEIDHSN
+1301 YSVSELEIDHSN

-1340 GNFITIVG
+1340 GDFITIVG
-1348 GTVYP
+1348 GTLYP
-1353 GGSVARLRVE
+1353 GGTAARLRVE
-1363 EISGGG
+1363 TVSGGSI
-1369 ATGPVTRVSVV
+1369 TGVSVV

-1390 GVWPIVKGVAMATAV
+1390 GVWPTVKGVAMATTA
-1405 ESPGTGTLCTIT
+1405 ESPSAGTLCTIT

-1422 NIDRYEIT
+1422 NIDRYEIS

-1437 FGEGVAVGGTTV
+1437 YGEGVATGGTTV
-1449 IPGSFVIGNRYTIL
+1449 IPGSFVVGYQYTIL

-1470 FTAIGA
+1470 FIAIGA

-1482 VTFTATGIGSGTG
+1482 VTFIATGIGSGSG

-1529 SLQNFRFTGVER
+1529 GLQNFRFTGVER

-1552 FTNPDLQ
+1552 FTNADLQ
-1559 GTVYRTLSYQLAYPT
+1559 GTVYRTLSYQLSYPT
-1574 GETLQTTRAV
+1574 GESLLTTR
-1584 NTVSRTGS
+1584 TVQYVQRVGS
-1592 TATVTTT
+1592 IATITTT
-1599 TPHGLTTGISVNITI
+1599 TPHGLISGTGVNITI
-1614 TTVGGLANT
+1614 TTVSGLANT

-1633 TFVSPTEFSYLN
+1633 TYVSPTEFSYLN

-1650 SAGTV
+1650 SAGTTAV
-1655 AIGSVSYGDQ
+1655 GSISYGDQ
-1665 AILTFDNSFDH
+1665 AILSFDNSFDH
-1676 TIIQTDPTKLT
+1676 IIIQTDPTKLT

-1701 VEITSDATKAKLNAG
+1701 VDITSDSTKAKLNAG

-1727 VITGYVA
+1727 VITGYVV
-1734 AAGPV
+1734 AAGPI

-1751 WGAGTIVDP
+1751 WGAGTIIDP
-1760 TTDPVATGI
+1760 TTDPTATGI
-1769 RTVFTETRSTILRA
+1769 RTVFTETRSTTLRA
-1783 SLQASSPG
+1783 SLQAASPG
-1791 EITVNISTCRAT
+1791 EVTVNISTCRAT

-1815 NSTNYPNNLLG
+1815 NTTNYPNNLLG
-1826 APTQTP
+1826 APTQPP

-1842 QGRVFYV
+1842 SGRVFYV

-1888 KRGTVVKEFSTD
+1888 KRGTVIKEFSTD
-1900 STMTDNSDDTV
+1900 ATMTDNADDTV
-1911 PVESAIRSYIDKRL
+1911 PTESAIRSYIDKRL

-1937 DRIPALTGGFLSV
+1937 DRIPTLTGGFLSV
-1950 SNSPQL
+1950 YNSPQL
-1956 NADLDMGG
+1956 SADLDMGG

-1993 VAASDQLE
+1993 IAAFDQLA

-2047 AADYLSGSTAST
+2047 TADYLSGSTAGT
-2059 ITIASGAIAGF
+2059 ITIVDITGF
-2070 PSSGFLKI
+2070 PSSGFIKI
-2078 DNEVFQ
+2078 DSEIFQ

-2089 TASNRFDG
+2089 PASHRFDG

-2112 GTTVIGL
+2112 SATVIGL

-2128 QPGVIVNNDVNASAA
+2128 QPGVIVNADVSATAA
-2143 IDQSKLAMTIATTR
+2143 IDQSKLAMTIAST
-2157 ASAPAG
+2157 SG
-2163 TAAVIQA
+2163 TAPSGTSAVIQA
-2170 ASGLASFDSANF
+2170 ANGLASFDSANF
-2182 EITDGFVGIKAGGV
+2182 EMTNGWVGIKAGGV
-2196 AYAELANI
+2196 AYTELANI
-2204 ADGKILGNFTGAPT
+2204 ADGKILGNFTGAAT

-2236 FTSID
+2236 FTAVD
-2241 DGAFVMTRRYDSLKN
+2241 DGAYVMTRRYDSLKN
-2256 SSSFITITGTA
+2256 SSSFITITGAA

-2278 VSSISGNGSGAR
+2278 VSSISSSGSGAR
-2290 VTIGRSGGSYS
+2290 VTVGRSGGSYS
-2301 GVAVTYGGQG
+2301 GIAVTYGGQG

-2319 VSGLLLGGA
+2319 VSGLLLGGT

-2343 NIDTVVYLGVQRV
+2343 NIDAVVYLGVQKV

-2365 VKTDASSNLGNSA
+2365 VKTDAASNLGNSA
-2378 NKFNTVYA
+2378 NTYNNVYA

-2391 NLTGTVTGSASSAT
+2391 NLTGNITGNGTGNILVQSGNNTTVFLSTGTAGQLLMSAGGVPVFTNTSSIYVNRATLADTATNAATSYSTIGTLSTGTGFYGASFNGSANQTWSLNTSTLMT
-2405 TANNLIGNIV
+2405 TVVNIV
-2415 GSIPYQ
+2415 GGNTGSIPYQ
-2421 GATDTT
+2421 TTSGATTM
-2427 TFLSPGTSGR
+2427 LGLGTSGFV
-2437 YLRSQGP
+2437 
-2444 GQPPIWNEITIPD
+2444 
-2457 GDANTLTGTTLASGV
+2457 LTA
-2472 VNSSLTSVGTL
+2472 
-2483 TSLTVSGNVR
+2483 
-2493 YSVDSSVTA
+2493 
-2502 IATGTG
+2502 
-2508 TVLSKDVNIVVTVP
+2508 
-2522 VGGKVQLP
+2522 
-2530 VAVAGY
+2530 
-2536 KIFIRNNGLNDL
+2536 
-2548 TIFPGPGGTI
+2548 
-2558 NGGAPD
+2558 
-2564 DPSAA
+2564 
-2569 PIVSGAGLEFICGL
+2569 
-2583 GATAGVGG
+2583 GATAPQWTAISGLSAGLATTATNLAGGTAGQLPYQTSPGVTAFTGPG
-2591 DWYNLDATFA
+2591 TFAVNAAVSAVYSIN

>member
-1 MARQNVDIGVQ
+1 MSRQNVDIGVQ

-50 DDTPETYGSDQ
+50 DDTPETYGADQ

-101 VGNDIRPNLGGHLNA
+101 VGNDIRPSLGGHLNA

-173 IRDEPLDDSEY
+173 IRDEPANASEY
-184 TLIIDLWV
+184 TIIIDLWV
-192 NGYAS
+192 SGYAS

-208 GISYVYTITGTTPA
+208 GIAYIYSITGTTPA
-222 TGLTIGTTY
+222 TGLTIGDTY
-231 YLRYVTKDRMGVYST
+231 YLRYVTKDRMGVYLT
-246 RDNAIDDIA
+246 RQNAIDDIA

-262 DVPAINRGT
+262 EIPSINRGT
-271 ERFTDAMY
+271 EYLTDAMY

-284 DGFELDGFWVSNEAL
+284 DGYELDGFWVSNEAL

-336 LQAATKFYVDSSS
+336 YQAATKFYVDSSS

-360 SGTDDQDNVPLEK
+360 SGTDDQDTVPLEK
-373 QGRAFAYAFATVNK
+373 QGRAFAYAFATVNR

-392 EDLINQSLSEPG
+392 EDLINQSLTEPG

-415 TNFAYLDSFSTGSGV
+415 TNFAYLDSFSTGSGA

-435 VYTNGGGVDQSKN
+435 VYTNGGGVDQSKD

-454 REGSIIKGLRSGATG
+454 REGSIIKGIRSGATG
-469 RVITYTAPVSLTDSY
+469 RVITYTAPTSLTDSY
-484 LIELLHTI
+484 LVELLHTI

-500 DYKNAS
+500 DYKNAA
-506 QKLEDNRAFIATE
+506 QNLEDNRAFIATE

-562 KAARAYFNGAVSVL
+562 RAARAYFNGAVSVL
-576 PSGQVSQTID
+576 PSGQLSQTID

-595 QQIIT
+595 QQIIA
-600 NTTIPAATTST
+600 NAVIPAATTST
-611 GFGFRNAP
+611 GFGYRSVP
-619 STQNSSGEAGEPA
+619 STQNSSGESGEAA
-632 AGTLITRL
+632 AGALITRL
-640 INSVKNIV
+640 ITSIKNVV
-648 QYGLSGNSTALEFLE
+648 QYGLSGNSTALEFLD

-677 ITIRVE
+677 ITVRVE

-704 EFRRSIIRPA
+704 EFRRVIIRPA
-714 PGISTSPWA
+714 PGVSTSPWA
-723 AMYFYRDDTF
+723 AMYFYRDSTF
-733 DGMTRTYTSASGA
+733 DGMTRTYTSAASA
-746 ASSFVPANTDFVGS
+746 TSSFVPADTDYIGS
-760 PAYYKVTVTSTTG
+760 PAYYKVTVSNTTG

-785 TGAFSPATT
+785 TGAFAPTTT
-794 VTRIISTTEFEI
+794 VTRIISTTAFEI

-812 TLSGAT
+812 ALSGAT

-846 GIFNDSIL
+846 GIFDDSIL
-854 KSSGRTNAANLLAN
+854 KSSGRTNAANLLTN

-883 KYGAGFAASYNQT
+883 KYGATFAASYNQT

-941 LTETLDGIDYINSL
+941 LTETLDGINYINEL
-955 VQLILPKTIIGAPS
+955 VQLILPKTIIATPS
-969 VPTGSGAT
+969 VPAGSGAT
-977 VGKRNTSG
+977 VGKRNISG
-985 TVGGISTP
+985 TVGGIATP
-993 IAQNTSG
+993 ITQNTSG

-1010 VADLINGIINTI
+1010 VGDLINGIINTI

-1078 SLSGSVNKKSFRGG
+1078 SLSGSVNKKAFRGG

-1108 KNSNTELLLDGLIVR
+1108 KNSSTELLLDGLIVR
-1123 APQVPNSFYINGA
+1123 SPQVPNSFYINGA
-1136 RYQINAVENYNR
+1136 RYQINAVESYNR

-1173 TIETAGNRSMLSN
+1173 IIETAGNRSMLSN

-1216 WTSYYSLNGG
+1216 WTSYYALNGG

-1260 TMVQNVRVYSEG
+1260 TMVQNARVYSEG
-1272 SFASKNLAEEVS
+1272 SFASKNLADDES
-1284 VYIDYYTY
+1284 IYIDYYTY

-1322 NTLPNNV
+1322 NTITTNV
-1329 TVAAGGSGYAV
+1329 TIAAAGSGYAA
-1340 GNFITIVG
+1340 GDFITIVG
-1348 GTVYP
+1348 GTLYP
-1353 GGSVARLRVE
+1353 GGTTARLRVE
-1363 EISGGG
+1363 TVNGGG
-1369 ATGPVTRVSVV
+1369 GVTGVSVV
-1380 DGGLYSTSPA
+1380 DGGLYSISPA
-1390 GVWPIVKGVAMATAV
+1390 GVWPTVKGIAMATAA
-1405 ESPGTGTLCTIT
+1405 ESPSAGTLCTIT

-1422 NIDRYEIT
+1422 NIDRYEIS

-1437 FGEGVAVGGTTV
+1437 YGEGVATGGTTV
-1449 IPGSFVIGNRYTIL
+1449 IPGSFVIGYRYTIL

-1482 VTFTATGIGSGTG
+1482 VSFVATGIGSGSG

-1529 SLQNFRFTGVER
+1529 GLQNFRFTGVEK

-1552 FTNPDLQ
+1552 FTNADLQ

-1574 GETLQTTRAV
+1574 GESLQTTR
-1584 NTVSRTGS
+1584 TVQYVQRVGS
-1592 TATVTTT
+1592 IATITTT
-1599 TPHGLTTGISVNITI
+1599 TPHGLTSGTSVNITI
-1614 TTVGGLANT
+1614 TTVAGLTNT
-1623 TFNTTTSVPV
+1623 TFNTTSSVSV
-1633 TFVSPTEFSYLN
+1633 TYVSPTEFSYLN
-1645 SGAAV
+1645 SGAAI
-1650 SAGTV
+1650 SAGTAAV
-1655 AIGSVSYGDQ
+1655 GSISYGDQ
-1665 AILTFDNSFDH
+1665 AILSFDNSFDH
-1676 TIIQTDPTKLT
+1676 VIIQTDPTKLT

-1701 VEITSDATKAKLNAG
+1701 VEITSDSTKAKLNAG

-1727 VITGYVA
+1727 VVTGYVV
-1734 AAGPV
+1734 AAGPI

-1751 WGAGTIVDP
+1751 WGAGTIIDP
-1760 TTDPVATGI
+1760 TTDPIATGI
-1769 RTVFTETRSTILRA
+1769 RTVFTETRSTTLRA

-1791 EITVNISTCRAT
+1791 EVTVNISTCRAT

-1815 NSTNYPNNLLG
+1815 NTTNYPNNLLG

-1842 QGRVFYV
+1842 SGRVFYV

-1900 STMTDNSDDTV
+1900 STMTDNADDTV

-1937 DRIPALTGGFLSV
+1937 DRIPTLTGGFLSV
-1950 SNSPQL
+1950 YNNPQL
-1956 NADLDMGG
+1956 SADLDMGG

-1993 VAASDQLE
+1993 VAAFDQLA

-2022 GKHVISTSL
+2022 GKHVISTSF

-2047 AADYLSGSTAST
+2047 ASDYLSGSTAST
-2059 ITIASGAIAGF
+2059 ITIVNITGF
-2070 PSSGFLKI
+2070 PSSGFIKI
-2078 DNEVFQ
+2078 DSEIFS

-2089 TASNRFDG
+2089 PASNRFDG
-2097 VTRAKFLTVAADHFT
+2097 VVRTKFLTVAADHFT
-2112 GTTVIGL
+2112 GATVIGL

-2128 QPGVIVNNDVNASAA
+2128 QSGAIENTDINATAA
-2143 IDQSKLAMTIATTR
+2143 IEQSKLAMVIATTR
-2157 ASAPAG
+2157 ASAPTG

-2182 EITDGFVGIKAGGV
+2182 EITDGFVGIKNKGIV
-2196 AYAELANI
+2196 YAEIQDVSA
-2204 ADGKILGNFTGAPT
+2204 GSILGNLTGSAGT
-2218 YPREV
+2218 VQEV
-2223 STTDIVEDGINSL
+2223 STSGIVQNGINSL
-2236 FTSID
+2236 FTAVD
-2241 DGAFVMTRRYDSLKN
+2241 DGAYVMTRRYDSLKN
-2256 SSSFITITGTA
+2256 SSSFITISGTA

-2290 VTIGRSGGSYS
+2290 VTVGRSGGSYS

-2328 TPANDLSFTVETTGT
+2328 SPANDLSFTVETTGT
-2343 NIDTVVYLGVQRV
+2343 NIDTVVYLGVQKV

-2365 VKTDASSNLGNSA
+2365 VKTDAASNLGNAA
-2378 NKFNTVYA
+2378 NKYNNVHA

-2391 NLTGTVTGSASSAT
+2391 NLTGTASSAT
-2405 TANNLIGNIV
+2405 KATNLAGGLV
-2415 GSIPYQ
+2415 GYIPYQ
-2421 GATDTT
+2421 SAVDAT
-2427 TFLSPGTSGR
+2427 TFLAPGTAGR
-2437 YLRSQGP
+2437 YLKSQGT
-2444 GQPPIWNEITIPD
+2444 GLPPVWNDLVIPD

-2483 TSLTVSGNVR
+2483 TSLSVSGHSQF
-2493 YSVDSSVTA
+2493 SVNSSITA
-2502 IATGTG
+2502 ITTGTG
-2508 TVLSKDVNIVVTVP
+2508 TVLTKDINIVVTVP
-2522 VGGKVQLP
+2522 AGGKVQLP

-2548 TIFPGPGGTI
+2548 AIYPASGATI
-2558 NGGAPD
+2558 NGGAAN

-2569 PIVSGAGLEFICGL
+2569 PIVSGSGLEFICGL
-2583 GATAGVGG
+2583 GATGGVGG